1 MLILFLL
8 SLAIPLIL
16 GVPVAFS
23 LIISAI
29 VLMSTKNLFTA
40 QLVVQ
45 QFIGGINS
53 FSLLAVPFFMLAGEL
68 MNKGGIT
75 KRIVDVVYIWVGR
88 FRGGLGYVS
97 ILASM
102 IFAGLSGSALADT
115 AALGGV
121 LIPMMSER
129 GYGKARSTGIV
140 ISSAIIAN
148 IIPPSIGFILFGV
161 VSGASISRMF
171 MGGIIPGILLGCSLM
186 ITWFFT
192 ARKDGLQAVPNTMPA
207 AEKRKIFLEA
217 IPALILP
224 VFIIVGLRGGVFTPT
239 EAGAIACAYALII
252 GMFIYKGLKVGDL
265 PGILLDTVR
274 STGRVLFIVGGSLTV
289 SWIITA
295 SNLSRDLVS
304 YFHAFVE
311 HPIILVLCCQL
322 LFILFGMVLDI
333 VPIIMILVPVMLP
346 IVKAAGVSL
355 EYFGILSIITMTFG
369 LITPPV
375 GTVLYVGSGISKIS
389 IADAVKGAFPFM
401 MVEVLVIVALALFPQ
416 IITVPLEL
424 IM

>member
-8 SLAIPLIL
+8 SLFIPLLL

-29 VLMSTKNLFTA
+29 VLMSTKDLFTT

-45 QFIGGINS
+45 QFICGINS

-75 KRIVDVVYIWVGR
+75 RRIVDVVYIWVGR

-121 LIPMMSER
+121 LIPMMEER
-129 GYGKARSTGIV
+129 GYSKGRSTGIV

-171 MGGIIPGILLGCSLM
+171 MGGLVPGVLLGCALM
-186 ITWFFT
+186 ITWFVT
-192 ARKDGLQAVPNTMPA
+192 ARRDGLRGEPNTIPA
-207 AEKRKIFLEA
+207 REKWQIFWRA
-217 IPALILP
+217 IPALVLP
-224 VFIIVGLRGGVFTPT
+224 VFIIVGLRGGIFTPT

-252 GMFIYKGLKVGDL
+252 GMFVYKGLKPADL

-274 STGRVLFIVGGSLTV
+274 STGKVLFIVGGSLAV

-295 SNLSRDLVS
+295 SNLSREIVSSFHGLV
-304 YFHAFVE
+304 A
-311 HPIILVLCCQL
+311 HPVLLVLCCQL

-346 IVKAAGVSL
+346 LVKAAGINL

-389 IADAVKGAFPFM
+389 IAEAVKGALPFM
-401 MVEVLVIVALALFPQ
+401 IAEVIVIVLLSLFHQ
-416 IITVPLEL
+416 IITVPLSI

>member
-252 GMFIYKGLKVGDL
+252 GMFIYKGLKVSDL

-295 SNLSRDLVS
+295 SNLSKDLVS

-346 IVKAAGVSL
+346 IVKAADVSL

>member
-252 GMFIYKGLKVGDL
+252 GMFIYKGLKVSDL

-274 STGRVLFIVGGSLTV
+274 STGKVLFIVGGSLTV

-295 SNLSRDLVS
+295 SNLSKDLVS

>member
-8 SLAIPLIL
+8 SLFIPLLL

-29 VLMSTKNLFTA
+29 VLMSTKDLFTT

-75 KRIVDVVYIWVGR
+75 RRIVDVVYIWVGR

-121 LIPMMSER
+121 LIPMMEER
-129 GYGKARSTGIV
+129 GYSKGRSTGIV

-171 MGGIIPGILLGCSLM
+171 MGGLVPGVLLGCALM
-186 ITWFFT
+186 ITWFVT
-192 ARKDGLQAVPNTMPA
+192 ARRDGLRGEPNTIPA
-207 AEKRKIFLEA
+207 REKWQIFWRA
-217 IPALILP
+217 IPALVLP
-224 VFIIVGLRGGVFTPT
+224 VFIIVGLRGGIFTPT

-252 GMFIYKGLKVGDL
+252 GMFVYKGLKPADL

-274 STGRVLFIVGGSLTV
+274 STGKVLFIVGGSLAV

-295 SNLSRDLVS
+295 SNLSREIVSSFHGLV
-304 YFHAFVE
+304 A
-311 HPIILVLCCQL
+311 HPVLLVLCCQL

-346 IVKAAGVSL
+346 LVKAAGINL

-389 IADAVKGAFPFM
+389 IAEAVKGAWPFM
-401 MVEVLVIVALALFPQ
+401 IAEVIVIVLLSLFHQ
-416 IITVPLEL
+416 IITVPLSI

>member
-8 SLAIPLIL
+8 SLFIPLLL

-29 VLMSTKNLFTA
+29 VLMSTKDLFTT

-75 KRIVDVVYIWVGR
+75 RRIVDVVYIWVGR

-121 LIPMMSER
+121 LIPMMEER
-129 GYGKARSTGIV
+129 GYSKGRSTGIV

-171 MGGIIPGILLGCSLM
+171 MGGLVPGVLLGCALM
-186 ITWFFT
+186 ITWFVT
-192 ARKDGLQAVPNTMPA
+192 ARRDGLRGEPNTIPA
-207 AEKRKIFLEA
+207 REKWQIFWRA
-217 IPALILP
+217 IPALVLP
-224 VFIIVGLRGGVFTPT
+224 VFIIVGLRGGIFTPT

-252 GMFIYKGLKVGDL
+252 GMFVYKGLKPADL

-274 STGRVLFIVGGSLTV
+274 STGKVLFIVGGSLAV

-295 SNLSRDLVS
+295 SNLSREIVSSFHGLV
-304 YFHAFVE
+304 A
-311 HPIILVLCCQL
+311 HPVLLVLCCQL

-333 VPIIMILVPVMLP
+333 VPIIMILVPVVLP
-346 IVKAAGVSL
+346 LVKAAGINL

-389 IADAVKGAFPFM
+389 IAEAVKGALPFM
-401 MVEVLVIVALALFPQ
+401 IAEVIVIVLLSLFHQ
-416 IITVPLEL
+416 IITVPLSI

>member
-295 SNLSRDLVS
+295 SNLSKDLVS

-355 EYFGILSIITMTFG
+355 EHFGILSIITMTFG

>member
-8 SLAIPLIL
+8 SLFIPLLL

-29 VLMSTKNLFTA
+29 VLMSTKDLFTT

-75 KRIVDVVYIWVGR
+75 RRIVDVVYIWVGR

-121 LIPMMSER
+121 LIPMMEER
-129 GYGKARSTGIV
+129 GYSKGRSTGIV

-171 MGGIIPGILLGCSLM
+171 MGGLVPGVLLGCALM
-186 ITWFFT
+186 ITWFVT
-192 ARKDGLQAVPNTMPA
+192 ARRDGLRGEPNTIPA
-207 AEKRKIFLEA
+207 REKWQIFWRA
-217 IPALILP
+217 IPALVLP
-224 VFIIVGLRGGVFTPT
+224 VFIIVGLRGGIFTPT

-252 GMFIYKGLKVGDL
+252 GMFVYKGLKPADL

-274 STGRVLFIVGGSLTV
+274 STGKVLFIVGGSLAV

-295 SNLSRDLVS
+295 SNLSREIVSSFHDLV
-304 YFHAFVE
+304 A
-311 HPIILVLCCQL
+311 HPVLLVLCCQL

-346 IVKAAGVSL
+346 LVKAAGINL

-389 IADAVKGAFPFM
+389 IAEAVKGALPFM
-401 MVEVLVIVALALFPQ
+401 IAEVIVIVLLSLFHQ
-416 IITVPLEL
+416 IITVPLSI

>member
-8 SLAIPLIL
+8 SLFIPLLL

-29 VLMSTKNLFTA
+29 VLMSTKDLFTT

-75 KRIVDVVYIWVGR
+75 RRIVDVVYIWVGR

-121 LIPMMSER
+121 LIPMMEER
-129 GYGKARSTGIV
+129 GYSKGRSTGIV

-171 MGGIIPGILLGCSLM
+171 MGGLVPGVLLGCALM
-186 ITWFFT
+186 ITWFVT
-192 ARKDGLQAVPNTMPA
+192 ARRDGLRGEPNTIPA
-207 AEKRKIFLEA
+207 REKWQIFWRA
-217 IPALILP
+217 IPALVLP
-224 VFIIVGLRGGVFTPT
+224 VFIIVGLRGGIFTPT

-252 GMFIYKGLKVGDL
+252 GMFVYKGLKPADL

-274 STGRVLFIVGGSLTV
+274 STGKVLFIVGGSLAV
-289 SWIITA
+289 SWIINA
-295 SNLSRDLVS
+295 SNLSREIVSSFHGLV
-304 YFHAFVE
+304 A
-311 HPIILVLCCQL
+311 HPVLLVLCCQL

-346 IVKAAGVSL
+346 LVKAAGINL

-389 IADAVKGAFPFM
+389 IAEAVKGALPFM
-401 MVEVLVIVALALFPQ
+401 IAEVIVIVLLSLFHQ
-416 IITVPLEL
+416 IITVPLSI

>member
-295 SNLSRDLVS
+295 SNLSKDLVS